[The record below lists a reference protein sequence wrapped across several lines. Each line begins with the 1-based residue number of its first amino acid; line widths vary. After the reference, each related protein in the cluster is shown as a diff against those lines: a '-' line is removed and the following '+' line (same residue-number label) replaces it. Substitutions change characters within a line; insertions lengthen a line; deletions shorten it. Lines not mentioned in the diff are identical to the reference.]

1 MIDIKLTQIGLKM
14 KNLIL
19 VDLSFPRGVFPEFKK
34 VYDPRYLWM
43 PCRKELVLSFAAGV
57 ASFGKLVVVY
67 GLTEGE
73 LNGFEATV
81 NVKVL
86 RHDPEATWQDFEEG
100 LKRFGPEVLLIPE

>member
-1 MIDIKLTQIGLKM
+1 MIDIKLTQLGLKM

-43 PCRKELVLSFAAGV
+43 PCRKELVLSFAAGI
-57 ASFGKLVVVY
+57 ASFGKLVVIY
-67 GLTEGE
+67 GLDGE
-73 LNGFEATV
+73 AVKALEPTV

-86 RHDPEATWQDFEEG
+86 QHSPEASWQDFEEG
-100 LKRFGPEVLLIPE
+100 LKRFGPELLLIPE

>member
-1 MIDIKLTQIGLKM
+1 
-14 KNLIL
+14 
-19 VDLSFPRGVFPEFKK
+19 
-34 VYDPRYLWM
+34 
-43 PCRKELVLSFAAGV
+43 
-57 ASFGKLVVVY
+57 VY

-73 LNGFEATV
+73 LNGLEATV